1 MIDPKLSHV
10 GPGPNAPHVLH
21 TVVEIP
27 KGCRNKYE
35 LDPET
40 GLFRLDRYLYSA
52 THYPGDY
59 GFVPGSLCEDGDPLD
74 VLVMV
79 NEKTFTG
86 CLIHA
91 RVLGVFHM
99 LDKGQGDEKILAVP
113 DRDPLFATYLDLADV
128 PPHFLREVEHFF
140 ATYKQLEGHAVEVQG
155 WGNAADA
162 RQVVGDA
169 IRRAAA
175 AGPAP

>member
-1 MIDPKLSHV
+1 MILDSKLTHV
-10 GPGPNAPHVLH
+10 GPGPDAPRVLH

-27 KGCRNKYE
+27 KGSRNKFE
-35 LDPET
+35 LDPAT

-59 GFVPGSLCEDGDPLD
+59 GFVPATLCEDGDPLD

-79 NEKTFTG
+79 NEQTFTG

-91 RVLGVFHM
+91 RVLGVFNM
-99 LDKGQGDEKILAVP
+99 LDQGQGDEKILAVP
-113 DRDPLFATYLDLADV
+113 DRDPLFATYEDLDDV

-140 ATYKQLEGHAVEVQG
+140 STYKQLEGRAVEARG
-155 WGNAADA
+155 WGD
-162 RQVVGDA
+162 
-169 IRRAAA
+169 RAAA
-175 AGPAP
+175 YGLVEAAITRAAAKPS